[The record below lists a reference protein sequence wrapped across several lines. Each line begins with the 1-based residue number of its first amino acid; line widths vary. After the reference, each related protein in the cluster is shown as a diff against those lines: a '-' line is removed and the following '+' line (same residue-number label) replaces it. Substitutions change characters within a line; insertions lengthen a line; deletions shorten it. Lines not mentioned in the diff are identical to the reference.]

1 MRRETEFIIEG
12 LSAFRV
18 IDKLNRAGIAV
29 LSARKTKKNAVCVRL
44 YSKDAK
50 KGFAIL
56 KNSCYNVKKVSPKSV
71 SRLLVWGKKS
81 AGLVLGAAIFLG
93 FVALAQT
100 RVLAVRVVGS
110 GAYYAG
116 EVNEILRAHGVKK
129 MSATPK
135 ENLVSA
141 EILSLP
147 RVCFCSLKNSGG
159 VLTVTVEV
167 SDEST
172 ALSREPLTSPATG
185 KVEELVVVRG
195 TALVQVGDE
204 VREGD
209 TVVKGTTL
217 VGETEREVIV
227 IARVK
232 VSYSF
237 CAEYALESEEA
248 ARAQAE
254 LDYGEIRELHIEKTG
269 NGYLATGTAFA
280 EASVNLS

>member
-29 LSARKTKKNAVCVRL
+29 LSAEKTKKNAVCVRL

-56 KNSCYNVKKVSPKSV
+56 KNSCYNVKKVSPKSI
-71 SRLLVWGKKS
+71 SRLLAWGIKS
-81 AGLVLGAAIFLG
+81 AGLLAGAAVFL
-93 FVALAQT
+93 FAVTFAQT
-100 RVLAVRVVGS
+100 RVLAIRVVGS

-116 EVNEILRAHGVKK
+116 EVHDILREKGVKK
-129 MSATPK
+129 LGAAPEES
-135 ENLVSA
+135 LVAA
-141 EILSLP
+141 EILALP
-147 RVCFCSLKNSGG
+147 RVSFCSLKTAGG

-172 ALSREPLTSPATG
+172 EISREPLLSPATG
-185 KVEELVVVRG
+185 RVEELVIVRG

-204 VREGD
+204 VKEGAP
-209 TVVKGTTL
+209 VVKGVTL
-217 VGETEREVIV
+217 IGEEEREVIV

-232 VSYSF
+232 VSYPF
-237 CAEYALESEEA
+237 AAQYACESEEE
-248 ARAQAE
+248 ARAQVG
-254 LDYGEIRELHIEKTG
+254 LDFGETQNLHIEKTESG
-269 NGYLATGTAFA
+269 FSATGTAFA